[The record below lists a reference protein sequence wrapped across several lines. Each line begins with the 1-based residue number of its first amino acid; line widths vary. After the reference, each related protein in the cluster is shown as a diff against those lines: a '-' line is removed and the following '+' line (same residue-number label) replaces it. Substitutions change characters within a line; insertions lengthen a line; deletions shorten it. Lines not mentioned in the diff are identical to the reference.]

1 MSELTLYSGDAEID
15 EIKAELSAGYDVM
28 YNTLSEQYESEE
40 QLKEDLSRL
49 IEQLI
54 FAEIQQQADGEELH
68 MTFAQ
73 LTKSLEET
81 GEVDMD
87 SLTTNSIHQLTQV
100 ENQ

>member
-49 IEQLI
+49 MEQLI
-54 FAEIQQQADGEELH
+54 FAEIQQQSNGEELH
-68 MTFAQ
+68 MAFAQ
-73 LTKSLEET
+73 LIKSLEET
-81 GEVDMD
+81 GEIEIDT
-87 SLTTNSIHQLTQV
+87 LAQNSIHQMMQMN
-100 ENQ
+100 E